1 MMLRVA
7 KTRTAS
13 VGVDQSPC
21 ALYSPSPFLP
31 LPDRES
37 CLPAPTIR
45 VGAVL
50 PPLLPPT
57 MSETSSVFSSASA
70 IPSTAAAVEADECGV
85 VAVADTHMHLRIAAI
100 FVILVGATGGALFP
114 VLAKRSRWL
123 RVPTSMFKCV
133 HTIEAEKIM
142 LTFPL
147 FSSIAS
153 PTYPTILIL
162 VYIVADASPIFPSS
176 TILSSPL
183 LPGNPASPIRSFAK
197 YFGSGVIVRLIV
209 LISPGTCA
217 NTPSC
222 R

>member
-1 MMLRVA
+1 MRVSA
-7 KTRTAS
+7 GPRLAS
-13 VGVDQSPC
+13 
-21 ALYSPSPFLP
+21 ALAGAGSASRSGHDAEGGENENRIGRGRPVAVRPLFPFPPFLP
-31 LPDRES
+31 LPDGQY
-37 CLPAPTIR
+37 CFPAPRIR

-85 VAVADTHMHLRIAAI
+85 VAVADTQMHLRIAAI

-123 RVPTSMFKCV
+123 KVPTSMFKCV

-147 FSSIAS
+147 FSHIPS
-153 PTYPTILIL
+153 YPFI
-162 VYIVADASPIFPSS
+162 YSYSHPH
-176 TILSSPL
+176 
-183 LPGNPASPIRSFAK
+183 
-197 YFGSGVIVRLIV
+197 RL
-209 LISPGTCA
+209 
-217 NTPSC
+217 
-222 R
+222 